1 MHKLPVTA
9 LIVVCMALAPGAP
22 APAPAATGVEYG
34 GVVSQNQGGGS
45 TSPKFGSVKKGR
57 SSPKKS
63 KSKR

>member
-1 MHKLPVTA
+1 MHKLLITA
-9 LIVVCMALAPGAP
+9 LIVVGMALAPG

-45 TSPKFGSVKKGR
+45 TSPKFGSVKKGQ

-63 KSKR
+63 KAKR